1 MKKLV
6 SAIFLVFILA
16 SCYQTKPD
24 PEFNM
29 DKVISADSMVS
40 LLTDIHIAD
49 GIISTRKD
57 KSIPV
62 GHLAG
67 EYFEVILKKHRIDK
81 ETFEESMRYYA
92 YHTEVFSGIYE
103 KVITNLSLKE
113 SIIPSGPEAKDTIP

>member
-1 MKKLV
+1 MRTF
-6 SAIFLVFILA
+6 FLFCLLA
-16 SCYQTKPD
+16 LGMVSCYQTPAD
-24 PEFNM
+24 SDFDT

-40 LLTDIHIAD
+40 LLTDIHLAD

-62 GHLAG
+62 GHLSG
-67 EYFEVILKKHRIDK
+67 EYFEVILKKHNIDR

-92 YHTEVFSGIYE
+92 YHTEEFSEIYE

-113 SIIPSGPEAKDTIP
+113 SLVQPAQEAEEPVK